1 MTRTGASKADA
12 SGKAICI
19 DVTRLVR
26 RTGRVFTG
34 VDRVEWAYLNWALAS
49 QNTVYGVMR
58 SAFGYVL
65 LDRRGLEVLRDRV
78 RDASWPKPDLL
89 SRFALKL
96 SAQRRGA
103 ETALRSVAIAR
114 ATPARLARMLRR
126 AIREPFVYFNTG
138 HSNLTHRMLGAIKSH
153 EQAQSVVLIHD
164 MIPLTHPQF
173 QRPGTEDAFRA
184 KMQTV
189 SRLADALICNSQH
202 TLTET
207 ARVFAEFGRMP
218 PAIVAPLGVEPPVC
232 AAHAPEVPQPYVIC
246 IGTIEP
252 RKNHAFLL
260 DLWASWPS
268 DTPPPHLVI
277 CGGRGW
283 NNEAVFAQL
292 DAMKAKGAPVT
303 ELNGLPDAQMFA
315 LLRDAKSALFP
326 SHAEGYGLPQLEAA
340 QLGVP
345 LICGDLDIY
354 REVLGKLPVYVRTD
368 DPYSWAQAITETLQA
383 DGDDRKRAE
392 KPGSDGIVPKWDAHF
407 NLVLKEFG

>member
-189 SRLADALICNSQH
+189 SRH
-202 TLTET
+202 
-207 ARVFAEFGRMP
+207 
-218 PAIVAPLGVEPPVC
+218 
-232 AAHAPEVPQPYVIC
+232 
-246 IGTIEP
+246 
-252 RKNHAFLL
+252 
-260 DLWASWPS
+260 
-268 DTPPPHLVI
+268 TPPPHLVI